1 MYAFGTKLCCLT
13 LAQIHVQ
20 TWMLNWQKLNIFYIK
35 KKNKRRHCVQN
46 MMSVSIIWDFYE
58 FIVFTE
64 EILHLLLQE
73 LLNFPHTRSE
83 LKLWWISSHG
93 SRSRC
98 YIFFTEF
105 VVWSF
110 SSAPKRIL
118 KWEKTFWKIILK
130 NCIIGWVHVTANW
143 H

>member
-1 MYAFGTKLCCLT
+1 MLFNSGTNTCTNLNVE
-13 LAQIHVQ
+13 LAKTKHILYQ
-20 TWMLNWQKLNIFYIK
+20 K
-35 KKNKRRHCVQN
+35 KKHKRRRHCVQN

-98 YIFFTEF
+98 YIFFYGICS
-105 VVWSF
+105 VVFFIST
-110 SSAPKRIL
+110 KKDIKMRENL
-118 KWEKTFWKIILK
+118 LK
-130 NCIIGWVHVTANW
+130 NNLKKLYYWLGTCYI
-143 H
+143 

>member
-1 MYAFGTKLCCLT
+1 MLFNSGTNTCTNLNVE
-13 LAQIHVQ
+13 LAKTKHI
-20 TWMLNWQKLNIFYIK
+20 LYKK
-35 KKNKRRHCVQN
+35 KKNKRRRHCVQN

-98 YIFFTEF
+98 YIFFYGICS
-105 VVWSF
+105 VVFHSHSF

-130 NCIIGWVHVTANW
+130 NCIIGWVHVTSNW